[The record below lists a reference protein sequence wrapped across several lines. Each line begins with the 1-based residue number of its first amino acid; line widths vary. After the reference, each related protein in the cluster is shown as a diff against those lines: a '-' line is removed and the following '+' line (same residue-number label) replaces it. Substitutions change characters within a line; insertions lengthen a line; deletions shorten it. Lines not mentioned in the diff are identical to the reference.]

1 MIDSSDR
8 PDRGL
13 PPRFI
18 VIASV
23 LLAVAVFALTWI
35 TISESRRDSF
45 LLLVKQGTA
54 FTEALALA
62 SDNAMEAEQF
72 ADYLLQ
78 RRYGE
83 IVIRITEQQPDS
95 LTDLFLTRVAQSHGL
110 LAVLAFDTAADLVG
124 RGIAR
129 PLPGALPAF
138 VEEEV
143 LELWANPEANFSLL
157 LDSENGNEGVLYYL
171 QISNNLSYVILL
183 AEEALFYLEGLR
195 RTQIGYLA
203 QAMAREQGVEY
214 IVYQTTDG
222 IVFASRKPGPLL
234 AIEADPFLRG
244 AFDSDSVSHRTYVFQ
259 DKEVLELVRPFA
271 TVDYPVG
278 VLRVGLS
285 LETYH
290 DVKRGFDLQMVT
302 VSAVLFL
309 LVLVI
314 LLYIQ
319 SRLRGRQFRR
329 EYRSIKTVT
338 DKVFDEMRT
347 GVAAIDED
355 GVITMSNRAFD
366 RIFVCGECVGRAWDG
381 VVDDTALAF
390 ERIRS
395 VPGDT
400 GEIEI
405 AISRGEER
413 RTLLVALSRLEAAGE
428 AGARFVAVVYD
439 ISRIRELQEKA
450 ARRERLSELGDLA
463 AGVAHEIRNPL
474 NTISIAAQRLASEF
488 SPRQGEEQYM
498 LFTQQIRSETR
509 RLNDIITRFLALA
522 RENGRRKSEV
532 DLNELLAQQVRLWEP
547 EAAQLGITLNLEVAG
562 SPVVVRSDPDALRQV
577 LANLFA
583 NAKDALAGEEEAV
596 ITIELMTDSKRA
608 HLVFADSGPGI
619 PRDIQSKVFTPY
631 FTTKE
636 SGTGLGLA
644 TVDRIMI
651 DLGGEVRLDTE
662 YTRGARF
669 VLTLPLV
676 SA

>member
-18 VIASV
+18 VIASI

-95 LTDLFLTRVAQSHGL
+95 LTDMFLTRVAQSHGL
-110 LAVLAFDTAADLVG
+110 LAVLAFDTAADLVA

-143 LELWANPEANFSLL
+143 AELWANPEANFSLL

-183 AEEALFYLEGLR
+183 AEEALFYMDGLR

-214 IVYQTTDG
+214 IIYQTTDG

-347 GVAAIDED
+347 GVAAIDEA

-366 RIFVCGECVGRAWDG
+366 RIFVCGECVGRPWDS
-381 VVDDTALAF
+381 VVADTALAF

-488 SPRQGEEQYM
+488 SPRQDEEQYM

-532 DLNELLAQQVRLWEP
+532 DLNDLLVQQVRLWEP
-547 EAAQLGITLNLEVAG
+547 EAAQLGIALNLEVAG

-583 NAKDALAGEEEAV
+583 NAKEALAGEEETV

-662 YTRGARF
+662 YTGGARF